1 MTTITKP
8 LLLAA
13 VAVAAFVLVYPQVRD
28 RLPQAMDFSDNRG
41 AAAAESESQLSS
53 AEFEQIESGFT
64 PDRLR
69 AFAGE
74 PAAKTKA
81 SVEGVTLECWYYGIA
96 GAQGTYQIC
105 FENDRL
111 SAKLRIAR
119 SG

>member
-1 MTTITKP
+1 VTTITKP
-8 LLLAA
+8 IVLAA
-13 VAVAAFVLVYPQVRD
+13 VAFAAFVFLYPQVRD
-28 RLPQAMDFSDNRG
+28 RLPQSMDFTDNRSG
-41 AAAAESESQLSS
+41 PAAESASQLSS
-53 AEFEQIESGFT
+53 AEFEQIESEFT

-74 PAAKTKA
+74 PAAKTEA

-96 GAQGTYQIC
+96 GAQGTYQVC

-111 SAKLRIAR
+111 SAKLRFSR

>member
-8 LLLAA
+8 ILLAA
-13 VAVAAFVLVYPQVRD
+13 VAVAVFVLLYPQVRD
-28 RLPQAMDFSDNRG
+28 RLPQAMDFSDNRAG
-41 AAAAESESQLSS
+41 GAAESASQLSS
-53 AEFEQIESGFT
+53 SEFEQIDSSFT

-74 PAAKTKA
+74 PAAETKA

-96 GAQGTYQIC
+96 GEQGTYQVC

-111 SAKLRIAR
+111 SAKLRFSR
-119 SG
+119 GS

>member
-1 MTTITKP
+1 VATITKP

-13 VAVAAFVLVYPQVRD
+13 VGLAAFVLVYPEVRD
-28 RLPQAMDFSDNRG
+28 RLPQAMDFSDHERAN
-41 AAAAESESQLSS
+41 AVESESQLS
-53 AEFEQIESGFT
+53 ATEFAQIESGFT

-74 PAAKTKA
+74 PATNTRA

-105 FENDRL
+105 FENERL
-111 SAKLRIAR
+111 SAKLRFGR
-119 SG
+119 GG